1 MSAQHLLRVDLL
13 ALTSTAFNR
22 DAKVLARAKRPRLS
36 LRARWA
42 EPMLKFTRGVE
53 KGPSDSP
60 LRSAGLYAAVEYQ
73 LQRHLHG
80 TSPRAVVGPTHRD
93 NVLRPSR
100 APQ

>member
-1 MSAQHLLRVDLL
+1 MSAQHLRRVDLP
-13 ALTSTAFNR
+13 ALTSTAFDR
-22 DAKVLARAKRPRLS
+22 EAKAPARAKRPRLGLQACS
-36 LRARWA
+36 A
-42 EPMLKFTRGVE
+42 EPILKFTRGLE

-80 TSPRAVVGPTHRD
+80 TSPHAVVGPTHRD
-93 NVLRPSR
+93 NALRPSR